1 MNDDSPE
8 RPTAQDG
15 AVAASASGSD
25 AAHRPQPAPASG
37 QEAQQEVQSQPAP
50 AAPDR
55 LLPRVSPL
63 ALLALAVAGIA
74 LAVALALWQ
83 RLSNIQ
89 EQLARQS
96 GDSMMHAAEARAA
109 AKGAQELAR
118 ETAARLAVTEVRVSE
133 VALQRTQLEDLIQSL
148 SRSRD
153 ENLVVDID
161 SALRLAQQQ
170 AQLTGSVEPLVAAL
184 KSAEK
189 RVVRSAQPGLAQ
201 LQRALARDI
210 TRITASN
217 VSDTPGLL
225 ARIDEL
231 LRMADDL
238 PLANAVAAVSASGSL
253 RRRETE
259 AVPEWWQRVL
269 RVVGEEASKL
279 LRVSR
284 IEQPEAALLSPE
296 QSYFVRENFKLKLL
310 NARLGLLARQ
320 LEAARADLAAASTS
334 LFRYFDPASRKTQ
347 TAAGLLQQ
355 VQSQMKT
362 MELPRIDE
370 TLAALTT
377 AAAGR

>member
-1 MNDDSPE
+1 MNDDSSE
-8 RPTAQDG
+8 RRTPPDA
-15 AVAASASGSD
+15 AVAASASRD
-25 AAHRPQPAPASG
+25 AAQVPPPAPVAG
-37 QEAQQEVQSQPAP
+37 QETRQEARAQPGAATPA
-50 AAPDR
+50 
-55 LLPRVSPL
+55 LVLPRLSSL
-63 ALLALAVAGIA
+63 ALLALLVAGIS
-74 LAVALALWQ
+74 LAVAIALWQ

-96 GDSMMHAAEARAA
+96 GDSMMHAAEARAS
-109 AKGAQELAR
+109 AKAAQELAR

-184 KSAEK
+184 KSAER
-189 RVVRSAQPGLAQ
+189 RVMRAAQPGLAQ

-210 TRITASN
+210 TRITAAN

-253 RRRETE
+253 KRQVSE

-296 QSYFVRENFKLKLL
+296 QSFFVRENLKLKLL

-334 LFRYFDPASRKTQ
+334 LFRYFDPGSRKTQ
-347 TAAGLLQQ
+347 LAAGLLQQ
-355 VQSQMKT
+355 VQAQMKT